1 VKICTE
7 SSFERNFPAT
17 GEAEILQ
24 TYLRQLA
31 LAHSLM
37 FSIIIRKENVVMNL
51 ANCIRPLAAFA
62 LSVISLAAC
71 VPMDRVARPT
81 LDEVRSGN
89 ARGQVAEDTRLR
101 PGEIQGAID
110 RIDRGR
116 REIHVV
122 ADDGR
127 RQVLPYDV
135 NRTHVVYHGWDYAV
149 DNLEAGDRIAFAS
162 PPRDVPYIETVRVL
176 EPVQARSGSPGG
188 RSSSARSRV
197 DVVEGTV
204 ESVDQRLGTF
214 EIRPRA
220 GRMVTVSVP
229 YNAPAV
235 DVDNFR
241 GLRRGDEVKIEGEF
255 VNPESFQLLSFL
267 SPRSR

>member
-1 VKICTE
+1 MK
-7 SSFERNFPAT
+7 
-17 GEAEILQ
+17 
-24 TYLRQLA
+24 
-31 LAHSLM
+31 
-37 FSIIIRKENVVMNL
+37 L
-51 ANCIRPLAAFA
+51 ANRIWPLAAFA
-62 LSVISLAAC
+62 LSMVSIAGC
-71 VPMDRVARPT
+71 VPIDRTPRPT

-89 ARGQVAEDTRLR
+89 ARGQGTEDTRLH

-110 RIDRGR
+110 RIDRSR

-127 RQVLPYDV
+127 RQVVPYDI

-149 DNLEAGDRIAFAS
+149 DNLEAGDRIAFQTL
-162 PPRDVPYIETVRVL
+162 PRGVAYVETIRVL
-176 EPVQARSGSPGG
+176 EPVQARSGSPID
-188 RSSSARSRV
+188 RSSRPRSRV

-204 ESVDQRLGTF
+204 ERVDQRLGTF

-229 YNAPAV
+229 YNARAA

-255 VNPESFQLLSFL
+255 INPESFQLLSFL
-267 SPRSR
+267 SPRN